1 MIPHEK
7 AYSRYSDWIVWKYAK
22 MVKIHARR
30 NTTEP
35 NITRMVGITAG
46 CRQGAVHQRA
56 KPIGERH
63 DGETGGSGGHNF
75 CIVSKE

>member
-35 NITRMVGITAG
+35 NITRMVGITVRPSPRDAARVQSISG
-46 CRQGAVHQRA
+46 LS
-56 KPIGERH
+56 H